1 MGLRAL
7 FREML
12 IRMPEGIRAEDDVVP
27 GGDIRLRGNVWL
39 RSAFKASGLKQ
50 VPRETQCRL
59 AVAKVFSKKK
69 IGMSI
74 QLE

>member
-1 MGLRAL
+1 MDLRAL

-69 IGMSI
+69 NRYFDPT
-74 QLE
+74 